1 MHLLRWSE
9 LTVLFL
15 CTPLLILF
23 LVSDY
28 DTWLM
33 PLLILMGGY
42 CLLLLWK
49 DVNFKRFRLWHT
61 DDFWQHFGAT
71 LKVFVPCAIV
81 LAMLV
86 YYFAPQILFKLPRE
100 DLQFWLITLAI
111 YPIVSVIPQEVI
123 FRTFFFHRYKRIIPS
138 KNMRWALST
147 ISFSLAHVVYGNWIA
162 VGLSCIGG
170 ILFGYRYMQTRST
183 LVVVVEHSLWG
194 SYLFTLGVGV
204 FLLTRNI

>member
-49 DVNFKRFRLWHT
+49 DVDFKRFRLWHT

-71 LKVFVPCAIV
+71 LKVFVPCAIA

-111 YPIVSVIPQEVI
+111 YPIVSVIPQE
-123 FRTFFFHRYKRIIPS
+123 RIIPS

-204 FLLTRNI
+204 FLLTQNI

>member
-100 DLQFWLITLAI
+100 DLQFWLITS
-111 YPIVSVIPQEVI
+111 VSY
-123 FRTFFFHRYKRIIPS
+123 TH
-138 KNMRWALST
+138 L
-147 ISFSLAHVVYGNWIA
+147 
-162 VGLSCIGG
+162 
-170 ILFGYRYMQTRST
+170 T
-183 LVVVVEHSLWG
+183 LPTSDLV
-194 SYLFTLGVGV
+194 
-204 FLLTRNI
+204 

>member
-42 CLLLLWK
+42 CLWLLWR
-49 DVNFKRFRLWHT
+49 DVDFKRFRLFNTH
-61 DDFWQHFGAT
+61 DFWMHIRAS
-71 LKVFVPCAIV
+71 LKLFVPAAIT
-81 LAMLV
+81 LGLLV

-111 YPIVSVIPQEVI
+111 YPIISVIPQELI
-123 FRTFFFHRYKRIIPS
+123 FRTFFFHRYKGIIPS
-138 KNMRWALST
+138 KNIRWALST
-147 ISFSLAHVVYGNWIA
+147 LSFSLAHVVYGNWIA
-162 VGLSCIGG
+162 VGLSGIGG
-170 ILFGYRYMQTRST
+170 VLFGYRYMQSRST
-183 LVVVVEHSLWG
+183 LVVVIEHSLWG

-204 FLLTRNI
+204 FLLTQNI